1 MLRSVAVKEHM
12 VEKPVTVRPEDSV
25 YDAIHAIIVNRISG
39 VCVVDEHNNLVGI
52 LSELDCM
59 RAILSATYNEQ
70 AAGKVSES
78 MTTDVVT
85 ARLEDDIV
93 NLAADMLAHKQRRR
107 PVVENGKLVGQI
119 SCRQILRA
127 VKEFA
132 EPRDPA
138 EWP

>member
-1 MLRSVAVKEHM
+1 MLRSVAVREHM
-12 VEKPVTVRPEDSV
+12 LKNPVAVRPEDSV

-39 VCVVDEHNNLVGI
+39 VCVVDGEDKLVGI

-70 AAGKVSES
+70 AAGKVSEF
-78 MTTDVVT
+78 MTRDVIT
-85 ARLEDDIV
+85 AGLDDDIV
-93 NLAADMLAHKQRRR
+93 NLAADMLAHKHRRR
-107 PVVENGKLVGQI
+107 PVVEDGRLVGQI

-132 EPRDPA
+132 GPRDPS